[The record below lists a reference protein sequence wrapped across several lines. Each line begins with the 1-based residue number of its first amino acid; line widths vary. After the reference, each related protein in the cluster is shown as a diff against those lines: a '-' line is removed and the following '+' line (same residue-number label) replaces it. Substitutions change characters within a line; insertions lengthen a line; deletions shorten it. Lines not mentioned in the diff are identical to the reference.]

1 MIEFQRATL
10 DDCQNAR
17 GVVVVIDVLRA
28 FTTAA
33 FAFEAG
39 AGRLVLVSTLEQAR
53 ALKQRTPG
61 WILSGEDGGRKPP
74 DFDFGNSPQELIGR
88 ALEGATVIQRT
99 TAGTQGVVRSTQAD
113 ELFAASL
120 CCAGPTV
127 AAIRALSPQRVT
139 FVLTGLGQDGFG
151 DEDAA
156 CADYI
161 EARLRGQPVDERSL
175 SERVRRSGWG
185 RRFGD
190 PEYDFLDS
198 RDLEHCQALN
208 RFAFALHVQQQ
219 AGQFV
224 MRAVDPSAGLEP
236 VQ

>member
-1 MIEFQRATL
+1 MIDFQRATL
-10 DDCQNAR
+10 EDCQDAR
-17 GVVVVIDVLRA
+17 GIVVVIDVLRA

-39 AGRLVLVSTLEQAR
+39 AGRLVLVSTLEEAR
-53 ALKQRTPG
+53 ALKQRSPG

-74 DFDFGNSPQELIGR
+74 DFDFGNSPQEFIGQ
-88 ALEGATVIQRT
+88 ALDGATVIQRT
-99 TAGTQGVVRSTQAD
+99 TAGTQGVVHSTQAD

-127 AAIRALSPQRVT
+127 AAIRELVPRRVT
-139 FVLTGLGQDGFG
+139 FVLTGFGRDGFG

-161 EARLRGQPVDERSL
+161 EAQLCGQPVDERRL
-175 SERVRRSGWG
+175 MERVRLSGWG

-190 PEYDFLDS
+190 PDYDYLDP
-198 RDLEHCQALN
+198 RDLEHCQSLN
-208 RFAFALHVQQQ
+208 RFPLALHVRQEG
-219 AGQFV
+219 GQFV
-224 MRAVDPSAGLEP
+224 MQAVDPSAGIKP